1 MDKIEPR
8 MEEELRLRKRPLSSG
23 ELLSDSSS
31 SSASDF
37 RYQAGRNLMSS
48 PLKDHTIFSDQLG
61 PRSGASTGHRKRTYH
76 NTLELPT
83 SSAASRK
90 RFRSSPIGERE
101 LPSARNAWRNHQLTQ
116 SSPIKPRKHSHF
128 TTSNGP
134 SLSFYSGT
142 SESPDDMSENFAA
155 TSDDEENTLPAHS
168 FNMRSSPPR
177 TPPPARNRSVGR
189 RNKEKNGKS
198 EEGADLLLYLAT
210 SPSPV
215 KLGSRGRMQAPS
227 TPPPRHMALPSSMM
241 TTPGGGGLTPL
252 YGNPQTPSQM
262 FDFSDFVNITPSPAQ
277 TAWPKTPRTVQTPA
291 TVTRRRLNYDNFATG
306 SSSPLMAKSAS
317 KHNSHGMQLGGDLM

>member
-1 MDKIEPR
+1 
-8 MEEELRLRKRPLSSG
+8 MEEELRLRRRPTSSG
-23 ELLSDSSS
+23 EMLSDSSS
-31 SSASDF
+31 SSASEF

-48 PLKDHTIFSDQLG
+48 PLKDHAIFSDQLG

-76 NTLELPT
+76 NTFEHPT

-90 RFRSSPIGERE
+90 RLQSSPAGERE
-101 LPSARNAWRNHQLTQ
+101 TTSSTRHAWKKHQLTQ
-116 SSPIKPRKHSHF
+116 SSPIKPRKHNHF

-134 SLSFYSGT
+134 SLSFYPGT
-142 SESPDDMSENFAA
+142 SESPDDLSENFAA

-168 FNMRSSPPR
+168 FNIRSSPPS
-177 TPPPARNRSVGR
+177 TPPPVRSRSNAGR
-189 RNKEKNGKS
+189 RNKEKNGRLG

-215 KLGSRGRMQAPS
+215 KSGDRLRMQPPS
-227 TPPPRHMALPSSMM
+227 TPPQRHMALPSSMM
-241 TTPGGGGLTPL
+241 TTPGGGGLSSL
-252 YGNPQTPSQM
+252 YGNPQTPSQA

-277 TAWPKTPRTVQTPA
+277 TAWPKTPHTVQTPA
-291 TVTRRRLNYDNFATG
+291 TVTRRRLNYDNFAMN

-317 KHNSHGMQLGGDLM
+317 KHNGHGMQLGGNLLS